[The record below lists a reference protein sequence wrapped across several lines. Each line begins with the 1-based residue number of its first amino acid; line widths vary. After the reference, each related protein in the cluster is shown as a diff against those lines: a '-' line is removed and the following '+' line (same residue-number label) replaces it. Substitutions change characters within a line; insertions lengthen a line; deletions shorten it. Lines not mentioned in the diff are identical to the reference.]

1 MTSPV
6 KCVVWFLLTAPQALV
21 ASEHAS
27 LIGAEFD
34 FGQVPQNATLT
45 HQVWLHAGPDDTLR
59 LVDIKTGCG
68 CLTAPWESTQI
79 APKDSLLLVFYWQT
93 RGSEGRRA
101 LSAYLFV
108 DPEPYPLEV
117 RLLGKAVTQPDPE
130 ASLHLRPWRVDFRAG
145 STGRMDEVV
154 TLTNKSVDKLILT
167 LVEVGPGIEVE
178 MPESIGADGSVELHV
193 RRTDVDS
200 GSRLE
205 TSFTVEA
212 TGNSGPKQRVSI
224 PVVYGDFSFRPE
236 FTTTRR

>member
-1 MTSPV
+1 
-6 KCVVWFLLTAPQALV
+6 
-21 ASEHAS
+21 
-27 LIGAEFD
+27 
-34 FGQVPQNATLT
+34 
-45 HQVWLHAGPDDTLR
+45 
-59 LVDIKTGCG
+59 
-68 CLTAPWESTQI
+68 
-79 APKDSLLLVFYWQT
+79 
-93 RGSEGRRA
+93 
-101 LSAYLFV
+101 
-108 DPEPYPLEV
+108 
-117 RLLGKAVTQPDPE
+117 
-130 ASLHLRPWRVDFRAG
+130 
-145 STGRMDEVV
+145 MDEVV